1 MPCPSS
7 LSFKLE
13 EPILVGHSDGASI
26 ALIHAGAGHAVR
38 GVVAMAPHVFIEP
51 VCLSSIREATEAFE
65 NTDLAQKLG
74 RYHRDARKTFYGW
87 ADVWLDPDFKGW
99 DIRADYL
106 PGRALAGARDPGA
119 RRRVRHDGAAR
130 RDRAPR
136 ERPVRAPQAREL
148 RACSLQGPA
157 RDGANGNEAIHPPDS
172 CVKNDATVIGL
183 ISFAHGMSHFYQLL
197 LAPLFPFIKDELGV
211 SYAALG
217 FLVALFY
224 TLSGCSSR
232 SPGSWWTATAR
243 AACCWAGVSFFVA
256 STLVMGFSTNYAML
270 ALGAAL
276 GGIGNSVFHP
286 ADFAIL
292 NARVSSARLGYAF
305 SAHGVVGY
313 VGYAVAPM
321 FSVAIGAAFGW
332 QAALLAGAA
341 LGVALLA
348 LLLFNSRHLE
358 IEAQPRKASIKTEAS
373 VLFSAPVVLCFVY
386 FTVFAAGLAGLQS
399 FGVSAMVEQY
409 RIAATAPRAR

>member
-1 MPCPSS
+1 M
-7 LSFKLE
+7 
-13 EPILVGHSDGASI
+13 
-26 ALIHAGAGHAVR
+26 
-38 GVVAMAPHVFIEP
+38 
-51 VCLSSIREATEAFE
+51 
-65 NTDLAQKLG
+65 
-74 RYHRDARKTFYGW
+74 
-87 ADVWLDPDFKGW
+87 
-99 DIRADYL
+99 
-106 PGRALAGARDPGA
+106 
-119 RRRVRHDGAAR
+119 
-130 RDRAPR
+130 
-136 ERPVRAPQAREL
+136 
-148 RACSLQGPA
+148 
-157 RDGANGNEAIHPPDS
+157 
-172 CVKNDATVIGL
+172 KNDATVIGL

-224 TLSGCSSR
+224 TLSGLLQPLAGFVVDR
-232 SPGSWWTATAR
+232 YGAR
-243 AACCWAGVSFFVA
+243 NVLLAGVSFFVVA
-256 STLVMGFSTNYAML
+256 TLVMGFSTSYATL

-321 FSVAIGAAFGW
+321 FGVAIGAAFGW
-332 QAALLAGAA
+332 QAALLTGAA
-341 LGVALLA
+341 LGVALLT
-348 LLLFNSRHLE
+348 LLLFNSKHLE
-358 IEAQPRKASIKTEAS
+358 IEAQPKKKASIKTEAS
-373 VLFSAPVVLCFVY
+373 VLLAAPVVLCFVY

-409 RIAATAPRAR
+409 RVAATAASSALTAYLVSAALGILAGGFVASRTTRHDYVAAAGMAVSALAILAVAMNLVPGAALAAALAVSGFASGVVAPSRDLIVRASTPPGAAGRVFGFVYSGLDVGAFATPVFYGWMLDNGMPHAMFYTVFAFLFASTLTVLLIRVTNPLSVQHPQ